1 VISPSSD
8 HPIPFLLTMV
18 FNEQANFFVDDP
30 FSREDLGNTEDQLG
44 MGISVAES
52 QMFLLDLCLIRQFSV
67 IGNALG
73 AGFIFLLPLRV
84 VFLYQFNEI
93 FIGFHMYQCT
103 VFMHHPTAYL
113 AFVFFPFHGSIRT
126 RLEMSSI
133 YPRGSA
139 MSRKSDLKRPKKL
152 SASRI

>member
-1 VISPSSD
+1 
-8 HPIPFLLTMV
+8 MGR
-18 FNEQANFFVDDP
+18 ANFFMDDP

-52 QMFLLDLCLIRQFSV
+52 QIFLLDLCLIRQFSV

-84 VFLYQFNEI
+84 VFLYQFNKI

-113 AFVFFPFHGSIRT
+113 AFIFFLFHGSIRT
-126 RLEMSSI
+126 RL
-133 YPRGSA
+133 
-139 MSRKSDLKRPKKL
+139 
-152 SASRI
+152 